1 MTEPST
7 SSVRPSVPESPPRSP
22 ETLPCLAPGTGA
34 SLGRVPATP
43 VAEIRETVARAR
55 AAQRIWRER
64 TFAERRRVLQQ
75 LLDRLI
81 EATDEL
87 CGWVVED
94 TGKTWEHAILG
105 EIWPV
110 AEKLRW
116 TLGTGWKHLRPETV
130 SSGLFPHKRARI
142 VYEPLGVIGQIVP
155 WNYPL
160 QNMLGAAVPA
170 LMAGNGV
177 VTKPSEH
184 VAWSSAKLG
193 AFVDEVLT
201 EAGAP
206 AGLFQLVQ
214 GAGREGAALVG
225 AGVDLVVFIGSPE
238 NGRRVLEKAAESL
251 TPVVLELGGKDPL
264 VVCDDAELEQA
275 AHAAMAGAFINNGQN
290 CLAVERVLVMPAV
303 YEAFVHRM
311 TELAGALRHGAA
323 PAGPGAVDVGA
334 MVLDAQVDKVEALVQ
349 DAVAKGARRLVG
361 GERPPG
367 REGGRFFPPTV
378 LADVTPEM
386 RIAREETF
394 GPVLVVMPV
403 RDDAHA
409 IEVANGTAF
418 ALSATIMTTSPERA
432 RRLAAGIRSGS
443 VAWNDFGLTYMA
455 MDLPFGGV
463 DGSGFGRLNGA
474 EGIRGMTNRRAVLE
488 DRLPLRVPA
497 KVFPVDE
504 GTYTRTKETL
514 RAIYGRGLR
523 TRLAGLSGLIGG
535 AAGRRQPAASVP
547 GDPEGDRG

>member
-1 MTEPST
+1 
-7 SSVRPSVPESPPRSP
+7 
-22 ETLPCLAPGTGA
+22 
-34 SLGRVPATP
+34 
-43 VAEIRETVARAR
+43 
-55 AAQRIWRER
+55 
-64 TFAERRRVLQQ
+64 
-75 LLDRLI
+75 
-81 EATDEL
+81 
-87 CGWVVED
+87 
-94 TGKTWEHAILG
+94 
-105 EIWPV
+105 
-110 AEKLRW
+110 
-116 TLGTGWKHLRPETV
+116 
-130 SSGLFPHKRARI
+130 
-142 VYEPLGVIGQIVP
+142 
-155 WNYPL
+155 
-160 QNMLGAAVPA
+160 
-170 LMAGNGV
+170 
-177 VTKPSEH
+177 
-184 VAWSSAKLG
+184 
-193 AFVDEVLT
+193 
-201 EAGAP
+201 
-206 AGLFQLVQ
+206 
-214 GAGREGAALVG
+214 
-225 AGVDLVVFIGSPE
+225 
-238 NGRRVLEKAAESL
+238 
-251 TPVVLELGGKDPL
+251 
-264 VVCDDAELEQA
+264 
-275 AHAAMAGAFINNGQN
+275 
-290 CLAVERVLVMPAV
+290 
-303 YEAFVHRM
+303 
-311 TELAGALRHGAA
+311 
-323 PAGPGAVDVGA
+323 
-334 MVLDAQVDKVEALVQ
+334 
-349 DAVAKGARRLVG
+349 
-361 GERPPG
+361 
-367 REGGRFFPPTV
+367 FFPPTV

-386 RIAREETF
+386 RIAQEETF